1 MIRIKESNTG
11 KNTAYPSGFFYAQNR
26 EDLNLYIN
34 SLTYSTLYSIIKL
47 NSVQNSVQQEDKM
60 KNSEDVRQKIIDVT
74 IDLINNS
81 NGAIEAITTRAIA
94 EKASIGVGLINYYFQ
109 TKENLIEICVQRI
122 IGTVITKF
130 KPAANEKLNVK
141 DRLKSTAKEV
151 ADFLIENPSVS
162 RISILSDHIKPQIFD
177 NTMKSVQGFLLGLG
191 DSDMSDRDKKILV
204 FAMTSVLQALF
215 LRRELSKELFQLDF
229 SIKQERDIFID
240 IIIDNM
246 FGG

>member
-1 MIRIKESNTG
+1 
-11 KNTAYPSGFFYAQNR
+11 
-26 EDLNLYIN
+26 
-34 SLTYSTLYSIIKL
+34 
-47 NSVQNSVQQEDKM
+47 M
-60 KNSEDVRQKIIDVT
+60 KSSEDVRQKIIDVT

-81 NGAIEAITTRAIA
+81 DGAIEAITTRAIA
-94 EKASIGVGLINYYFQ
+94 EKASIGVGLINYHFQ
-109 TKENLIEICVQRI
+109 TKENLIETCVQRI

-141 DRLKSTAKEV
+141 YRLKLTAKEV

-204 FAMTSVLQALF
+204 FALTSVLQSLF

-246 FGG
+246 FGGKCNEIPYN

>member
-1 MIRIKESNTG
+1 
-11 KNTAYPSGFFYAQNR
+11 
-26 EDLNLYIN
+26 
-34 SLTYSTLYSIIKL
+34 
-47 NSVQNSVQQEDKM
+47 M

-74 IDLINNS
+74 IDLINKS
-81 NGAIEAITTRAIA
+81 NGAIEAITTRAIS
-94 EKASIGVGLINYYFQ
+94 EKAGVGVGLINYHFQ
-109 TKENLIEICVQRI
+109 TKDNLIEICVQRI

-177 NTMKSVQGFLLGLG
+177 NTMKSVQGFLLGLS

-204 FAMTSVLQALF
+204 FALTSVLQALF

-246 FGG
+246 FGGKCNEIPYN

>member
-1 MIRIKESNTG
+1 
-11 KNTAYPSGFFYAQNR
+11 
-26 EDLNLYIN
+26 
-34 SLTYSTLYSIIKL
+34 
-47 NSVQNSVQQEDKM
+47 M
-60 KNSEDVRQKIIDVT
+60 KSSEEVRQKIIDVT
-74 IDLINNS
+74 IDLINRS
-81 NGAIEAITTRAIA
+81 NGAIEAITTRAIS
-94 EKASIGVGLINYYFQ
+94 EKAGVGVGLINYHFQ

-122 IGTVITKF
+122 IGTIITKF
-130 KPAANEKLNVK
+130 KPVANEKLNVK

-151 ADFLIENPSVS
+151 ADFLVENPSVS

-177 NTMKSVQGFLLGLG
+177 NTMKSVQGFLLGLS

-204 FAMTSVLQALF
+204 FALTSVLQALF

-246 FGG
+246 FGGKCNEIPYN

>member
-1 MIRIKESNTG
+1 
-11 KNTAYPSGFFYAQNR
+11 
-26 EDLNLYIN
+26 
-34 SLTYSTLYSIIKL
+34 
-47 NSVQNSVQQEDKM
+47 M

-74 IDLINNS
+74 IDLINKS
-81 NGAIEAITTRAIA
+81 NGAIEAITTRAIS
-94 EKASIGVGLINYYFQ
+94 EKAGVGVGLINYHFQ
-109 TKENLIEICVQRI
+109 TKDNLIEICVQRI

-246 FGG
+246 FGGKCNEIPYN

>member
-1 MIRIKESNTG
+1 MLK
-11 KNTAYPSGFFYAQNR
+11 NR
-26 EDLNLYIN
+26 EDSNLYIN

-74 IDLINNS
+74 IDLINKS
-81 NGAIEAITTRAIA
+81 NGAIEAITTRAIS
-94 EKASIGVGLINYYFQ
+94 EKAGVGVGLINYHFQ
-109 TKENLIEICVQRI
+109 TKDNLIEICVQRI

-177 NTMKSVQGFLLGLG
+177 NTMKSVQGFLLGLS

-204 FAMTSVLQALF
+204 FALTSVLQALF

-246 FGG
+246 FGGKCNEIPYN